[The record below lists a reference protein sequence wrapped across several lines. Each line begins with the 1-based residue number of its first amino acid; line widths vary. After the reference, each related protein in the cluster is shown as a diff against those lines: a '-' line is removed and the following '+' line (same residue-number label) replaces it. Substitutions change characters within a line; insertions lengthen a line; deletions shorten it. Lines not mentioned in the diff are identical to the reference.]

1 MKTKYL
7 KKYTRGG
14 VLNTDMPDLSSYRA
28 HLPDGFD
35 DWLSKQVGEYRF
47 FSNIK
52 ALNGKQTKSDN
63 IKALKELIDILEIVK
78 QIPEILPDMAD
89 VLLSQT
95 LYRRHGIAGLDELTH
110 YSQLK
115 RHATIMLAA
124 CKDALQELSLMEL
137 KTMTGREKDLSADR
151 LFVTVTD
158 RLTCRKLEDR
168 LSNAAAILT
177 LCRVTTSEAK
187 DSSNLLRIYRRKKKE
202 LKELRLLPVTKQDK
216 HTP

>member
-14 VLNTDMPDLSSYRA
+14 VFNTDLPDLSSYRA
-28 HLPDGFD
+28 HFPYGFE

-47 FSNIK
+47 YSNIK

-63 IKALKELIDILEIVK
+63 IKALKELIDALEIVE
-78 QIPEILPDMAD
+78 QIPEIVPDMAE

-95 LYRRHGIAGLDELTH
+95 LYSRHGIAGLDELTH
-110 YSQLK
+110 DSQLK
-115 RHATIMLAA
+115 RHATNMLAA
-124 CKDALQELSLMEL
+124 CKGALQEVSRMEL
-137 KTMTGREKDLSADR
+137 ITITGREKDLSADR

-187 DSSNLLRIYRRKKKE
+187 DSSSLLRTYRRKKKE